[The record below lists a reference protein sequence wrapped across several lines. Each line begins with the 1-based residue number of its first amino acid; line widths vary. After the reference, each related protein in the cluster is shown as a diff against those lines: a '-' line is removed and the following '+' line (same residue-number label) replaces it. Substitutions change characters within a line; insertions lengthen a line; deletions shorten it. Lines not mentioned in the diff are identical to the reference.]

1 MSIWQLRA
9 AVRFP
14 RSARSSRIHGDGQ
27 FVLGI
32 QCGDKPKILLYASA
46 GARQEKMAQL
56 AARGCGY
63 DCVGDHLITELS
75 DE

>member
-14 RSARSSRIHGDGQ
+14 RSAKRERIFGDGK

-32 QCGDKPKILLYASA
+32 KCGEKPKVLLYPTPE
-46 GARQEKMAQL
+46 ARLRKLEQIE
-56 AARGCGY
+56 RGCGY
-63 DCVGDHLITELS
+63 GCMGDHDTFELS
-75 DE
+75 EE